1 MTTTV
6 TAQIKSRR
14 TADQTGEQKR
24 EPLLK
29 EESQR
34 ETEILRAIL
43 LFGQCRSVKDDAVS
57 MMMLPM
63 MMVVVVVVINK
74 EGIVIY
80 CVEEGM
86 THIGDSGGYLG

>member
-1 MTTTV
+1 
-6 TAQIKSRR
+6 
-14 TADQTGEQKR
+14 
-24 EPLLK
+24 
-29 EESQR
+29 
-34 ETEILRAIL
+34 
-43 LFGQCRSVKDDAVS
+43 

-63 MMVVVVVVINK
+63 MMVVVVINK

>member
-1 MTTTV
+1 
-6 TAQIKSRR
+6 
-14 TADQTGEQKR
+14 
-24 EPLLK
+24 
-29 EESQR
+29 
-34 ETEILRAIL
+34 
-43 LFGQCRSVKDDAVS
+43 